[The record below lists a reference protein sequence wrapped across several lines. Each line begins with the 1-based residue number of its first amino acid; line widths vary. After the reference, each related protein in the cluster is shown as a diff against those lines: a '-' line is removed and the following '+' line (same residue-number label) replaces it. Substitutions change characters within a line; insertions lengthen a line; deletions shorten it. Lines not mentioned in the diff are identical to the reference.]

1 MKMLVAGV
9 KVLSGFSKKSN
20 SDFEIPLLFG
30 LVAVENFK
38 KEHLASAGYGF
49 EPMEVRIDPFCLP
62 QFIPYAGKFPCHL
75 DLDTDV
81 MPFMG
86 EVKTVVIGIRVAP
99 AVVKA
104 A

>member
-9 KVLSGFSKKSN
+9 KILAGFSKKSN
-20 SDFEIPLLFG
+20 ADFEIPLLFG
-30 LVAVENFK
+30 LVQVENFQ
-38 KEHLASAGYGF
+38 KEHLKCTGYGF
-49 EPMEVRIDPFCLP
+49 EPMEVRIDPACLA
-62 QFIPYAGKFPCHL
+62 QFIPYAGKFPCQL

-86 EVKTVVIGIRVAP
+86 EVKTVVIGVRAVVA
-99 AVVKA
+99 AVKA